1 MKRLTILFCIGISF
15 LLEVNAQEKRVI
27 KETFDSNKLR
37 WDEFFEK
44 KKYSGSIID
53 GYYVLENQQDS
64 IVKSVVELPI
74 NIETNFKL
82 TFKFLIPKFDDEYMF
97 GIIYNYQDE
106 DTYRSFEMK
115 ENLLFQYAYFEK
127 CAKRIRKPIP
137 IILKEGKNK
146 EVLVVLEKKG
156 KNTILSVDGMEFY
169 TTSNIV
175 YQTNT
180 FGFLLNGENTLKVDE
195 VTIEQIVRDD
205 E

>member
-1 MKRLTILFCIGISF
+1 MKKLAILFCIGMCS
-15 LLEVNAQEKRVI
+15 LLSVNAQELRVI

-44 KKYSGSIID
+44 KKYSGSIVD

-74 NIETNFKL
+74 NVETNFKI
-82 TFKFLIPKFDDEYMF
+82 TFKFLIPKFNDKYMF
-97 GIIYNYQDE
+97 GIVYNYQDE

-115 ENLLFQYAYFEK
+115 ENLLFQYVYFEGHV
-127 CAKRIRKPIP
+127 KRIRKPIP

-156 KNTILSVDGMEFY
+156 KNTILSIDGMEFY
-169 TTSNIV
+169 TTSNIIF
-175 YQTNT
+175 QTNT
-180 FGFLLNGENTLKVDE
+180 FGFLLDGESILKVDE